1 MMRKLSAMF
10 LGMVCLVGGMHTAKA
25 ENILYDTVGLLG
37 GAQQILE
44 EWQSDPRYTIPNA
57 VYANAAGIMIL
68 QQWSGGVVLGVS
80 GGQAIVMRQNQGR
93 WSPPVFFRMRGGSLG
108 VQIGGQRIETIAF
121 FMTPE
126 ALSRF
131 EEDGAVDWAMGST
144 AVAGPYGGNA
154 DLSTLTGADILVYQ
168 KSSGLDIGL
177 VLKGSSLSFDEQRN
191 AALYGR
197 DDLTAAMILNGQ
209 VPMPSYAQPLADQL
223 SRYSRPSRW

>member
-1 MMRKLSAMF
+1 MMKKLSTMV
-10 LGMVCLVGGMHTAKA
+10 LGMTWLFAGLHTAKA
-25 ENILYDTVGLLG
+25 DDVLHDTVGLLG

-44 EWQSDPRYTIPNA
+44 EWQSEPRYVIPA
-57 VYANAAGIMIL
+57 PVFTNAAGIMIL

-80 GGQAIVMRQNQGR
+80 GGQAIVMRQNQNR
-93 WSPPVFFRMRGGSLG
+93 WGPPVFFRMRGGSLG
-108 VQIGGQRIETIAF
+108 IQLGGQRIETIAF

-131 EEDGAVDWAMGST
+131 EEGTVDWAMGGS

-177 VLKGSSLSFDEQRN
+177 TLKGNALAFDEQRN
-191 AALYGR
+191 AALYGQN
-197 DDLTAAMILNGQ
+197 DLTSAMILNGQ
-209 VPMPSYAQPLADQL
+209 VSMPAYAQPLADQL
-223 SRYSRPSRW
+223 GRYGRPARW